1 MKLKYFFS
9 ILFAAAA
16 SLSILP
22 VEAWS
27 QSSASDNNA
36 VVRFDFN
43 LKRLRQNPLVG
54 NSGAEQMLEQLG
66 SSTDLSQ
73 VDLKK
78 VERVYGGMEA
88 PANMQEIE
96 NIDPPGPNPQLL
108 PINFFVRVIFSDKE
122 AANAM
127 LDALKNNSRT
137 FEVNGKTYYGPPAG
151 SNPEN
156 IRAHLVDGN
165 LFEIG
170 TTDYVLRSGRD
181 VYTKELD
188 ANWALMPETDAV
200 RIAADVGGM
209 QALFDEGMGMARD
222 QAPPAMMGLVQMGS
236 DLAGLSVS
244 MDMDS
249 KQMLGLT
256 FIAKDAK
263 GAENMKDGVN
273 GLLGL
278 AKMQAQQGM
287 AMLQD
292 EQKAAA
298 EQVMDALKAKTDGTA
313 VMIQLPKPDGFEKMI
328 GGMLQGFGP
337 GSDF

>member
-1 MKLKYFFS
+1 MKLKY
-9 ILFAAAA
+9 LFCMFLAATV
-16 SLSILP
+16 SLSTLP

-54 NSGAEQMLEQLG
+54 NAGADQMLQQMLPPQQA
-66 SSTDLSQ
+66 TAI
-73 VDLKK
+73 DLKK
-78 VERVYGGMEA
+78 IERIYGGMEA
-88 PANMQEIE
+88 PASIQKVQGIMMAPS
-96 NIDPPGPNPQLL
+96 PPDKL
-108 PINFFVRVIFSDKE
+108 PINFFIRVVFSDKD

-127 LDALKNNSRT
+127 LDSLKENGRAVES
-137 FEVNGKTYYGPPAG
+137 NGKTYIAPPP
-151 SNPEN
+151 NEPQN
-156 IRAHLVDGN
+156 MRAHLVDAN
-165 LFEIG
+165 TFELG
-170 TTDYVLRSGRD
+170 TTDYVTRSNRD
-181 VYTKELD
+181 VFTK
-188 ANWALMPETDAV
+188 ALNAHWDLLPKTDAV

-222 QAPPAMMGLVQMGS
+222 QAPPAMMGLVQMGQ

-249 KQMLGLT
+249 KQMLSVA
-256 FIAKDAK
+256 FVAKDSK
-263 GAENMKDGVN
+263 GAENMEDGLN

-292 EQKAAA
+292 DQKAAA
-298 EQVMDALKAKTDGTA
+298 KQVMDALNAKAEGNA
-313 VMIQLPKPDGFEKMI
+313 VMIQIPKPDGFEEMI
-328 GGMLQGFGP
+328 GGMMQGLGP
-337 GSDF
+337 GADF